1 MLGIGYR
8 SKDVVLALNSRRDP
22 WTPFRLWV
30 ALTIGLFAVRSLSLS
45 TAFLWPGAI
54 PGWILL
60 SMVLIALALAAK
72 ALLFPGRVVGWRDG
86 EPGFWAEI
94 TDDWRQWLQRRNR
107 R

>member
-1 MLGIGYR
+1 MLGIGYWL
-8 SKDVVLALNSRRDP
+8 KDMDPALNPRRDP

-30 ALTIGLFAVRSLSLS
+30 ALTIGLFAVRSVSLS

-60 SMVLIALALAAK
+60 SMVLIALMLAAK
-72 ALLFPGRVVGWRDG
+72 ALLFPGRVVAWRDG

-94 TDDWRQWLQRRNR
+94 TDDWRQRWQRWRQR
-107 R
+107 

>member
-1 MLGIGYR
+1 MAP
-8 SKDVVLALNSRRDP
+8 ALNPRRDP

-30 ALTIGLFAVRSLSLS
+30 ALTIGMFAVRSVSLS

-60 SMVLIALALAAK
+60 SLVLIALMLAAK
-72 ALLFPGRVVGWRDG
+72 ALLVPGRVVAWRDG

-94 TDDWRQWLQRRNR
+94 TDDWRQRWQRWRQR
-107 R
+107 

>member
-1 MLGIGYR
+1 M
-8 SKDVVLALNSRRDP
+8 NPRRDP

-30 ALTIGLFAVRSLSLS
+30 ALTIGLFAVRSVSLS
-45 TAFLWPGAI
+45 TAFLLPGAI

-72 ALLFPGRVVGWRDG
+72 ALLCPARVVAWREG
-86 EPGFWAEI
+86 EPGFLAEI
-94 TDDWRQWLQRRNR
+94 TDDWRQWWQRRTR